1 MQNKQIF
8 TQSDGHPLISFI
20 IPYYNLPK
28 QMLKECLESILAL
41 TLNNKEKEIIVV
53 DDGSTESALEMV
65 RQIDDRI
72 IYLRQP
78 NGGLSEARNTGMRLA
93 KGKYIQFVDGDDR
106 LLTSPYNHCLDLIR
120 FKAPDMVVFDFINN
134 DMTHATYRQYDTVTG
149 AYLMRHHN
157 IKASACTYIFRK
169 EVAGELSFT
178 HGIYHEDEEFTPLL
192 LLRCEKVIMT
202 DVKAYYY
209 RQREQSIMNSRNR
222 KTLIKRLNDFKWIIQ
237 KLHTLC
243 DSLPAEE
250 KAALQ
255 RRVAQLTMD
264 YLYNIMTLTQSRTH
278 LEKEIAHLEK
288 IGLYPLPI
296 KNYTKKYELF
306 SKLSASKRG
315 LSLLF
320 TICLLHKRKKT
331 ISLKFRKLKICSKL
345 TS

>member
-53 DDGSTESALEMV
+53 DDGSTESALETV

-134 DMTHATYRQYDTVTG
+134 DMTHAD
-149 AYLMRHHN
+149 
-157 IKASACTYIFRK
+157 RK
-169 EVAGELSFT
+169 ST
-178 HGIYHEDEEFTPLL
+178 
-192 LLRCEKVIMT
+192 
-202 DVKAYYY
+202 
-209 RQREQSIMNSRNR
+209 
-222 KTLIKRLNDFKWIIQ
+222 RLNSS
-237 KLHTLC
+237 HT
-243 DSLPAEE
+243 S
-250 KAALQ
+250 
-255 RRVAQLTMD
+255 
-264 YLYNIMTLTQSRTH
+264 
-278 LEKEIAHLEK
+278 
-288 IGLYPLPI
+288 
-296 KNYTKKYELF
+296 
-306 SKLSASKRG
+306 
-315 LSLLF
+315 
-320 TICLLHKRKKT
+320 
-331 ISLKFRKLKICSKL
+331 
-345 TS
+345 